1 MKNIRNESKLKRF
14 SGGAMQYDSVALIDY
29 DLEQIDKRL
38 KMTSSSVERIH
49 TIAPGYEPAPLRQ
62 DGLQLLMGTP

>member
-29 DLEQIDKRL
+29 DLQQIDKDL

-49 TIAPGYEPAPLRQ
+49 TISPAYEPLPLRQ
-62 DGLQLLMGTP
+62 DNFELIMGTP